1 MPAPDRI
8 VRPNIRRS
16 RFEGRRL
23 HRIEGGD
30 GLPLLVAEGGR
41 ADGPPI
47 VLLHGFSQCHLC
59 WYRQFEGR
67 LAERYRLIAP
77 DLRGHGGSAKP
88 EDPAAYSD
96 GRLWADDLAAA
107 IAALRLSRPIIV
119 AWSYGGTMV
128 GDYLRHHGAEA
139 LAGINFVGAVVRLGP
154 DAVPLLGSDLLG
166 STPGLLSSD
175 PGKNLVAA
183 RRFVRG
189 TTSGPMSRE
198 DHDMALA
205 STMMVPPTVRRYV
218 LGRKEDYDDIL
229 STLSMPV
236 LVTAGSSDAMVSPR
250 MAEHIAGIVPGA
262 RLSRY
267 PAVGHAPFLEAR
279 DRFDRELAEFA
290 SACRSG

>member
-1 MPAPDRI
+1 MPAQDRI
-8 VRPNIRRS
+8 IRPNTRRS

-41 ADGPPI
+41 AEGPPI
-47 VLLHGFSQCHLC
+47 LLLHGFSQCHLC

-67 LAERYRLIAP
+67 LGEQYRLIAP

-88 EDPAAYSD
+88 EDPTAYSN
-96 GRLWADDLAAA
+96 GQLWADDLAAV
-107 IAALRLSRPIIV
+107 IATLGLSRPVVV
-119 AWSYGGTMV
+119 AWSYAGAAV
-128 GDYLRHHGAEA
+128 CDYLRHHGAEA
-139 LAGINFVGAVVRLGP
+139 LAGINFVGAVVKLGP
-154 DAVPLLGSDLLG
+154 DAVSLLGPDLLE

-175 PGKNLVAA
+175 PGRNVVAA
-183 RRFVRG
+183 HRFVRG
-189 TTSGPMSRE
+189 TASGPLSRD

-205 STMMVPPTVRRYV
+205 STMMVPPAVRRLV
-218 LGRKEDYDDIL
+218 LGRKENYDEIL
-229 STLSMPV
+229 SDLSLPV

-250 MAEHIAGIVPGA
+250 MAEHIAETVPGA

-279 DRFDRELAEFA
+279 DRFDRELAEFVSRISKA
-290 SACRSG
+290 